1 MARKYKCKCK
11 ASGKELTTDIAY
23 RDEKGKYY
31 CSQEEYEEI
40 QRDKQRK
47 EECFKYLEGFMR
59 VPISKIARK
68 RINELHEYYSY
79 EVIYRTIK
87 FVEDRIRYAVENK
100 SFNSEQA
107 MVNYLIA
114 IIENNANI
122 VLKEYEKEI
131 ADFQKLFEE
140 PKNDIDLDILNSIDE
155 TPKGKPRVDNDIS
168 EWLDD

>member
-1 MARKYKCKCK
+1 MARKCKCK
-11 ASGKELTTDIAY
+11 LCGKWLTTDIAY

-40 QRDKQRK
+40 QRDRQRK

-100 SFNSEQA
+100 NFNNEQSE
-107 MVNYLIA
+107 VNYLMA
-114 IIENNANI
+114 IISNNINE
-122 VLKEYEKEI
+122 VYKEYTKE
-131 ADFQKLFEE
+131 QKELMKLFEE
-140 PKNDIDLDILNSIDE
+140 PKNEIDLDIINDLDDK
-155 TPKGKPRVDNDIS
+155 PVVKPRTSDIS
-168 EWLDD
+168 DFLDD

>member
-1 MARKYKCKCK
+1 MGRKAKCRAC
-11 ASGKELTTDIAY
+11 GKELSTNEAFKVT
-23 RDEKGKYY
+23 EGKVNKYY
-31 CSQEEYEEI
+31 CTQEEYEEI

-47 EECFKYLEGFMR
+47 EECFKHLEGFMK

-100 SFNSEQA
+100 NFNSEQA

-114 IIENNANI
+114 IIENNINI

-131 ADFQKLFEE
+131 ADFKKLFEE
-140 PKNDIDLDILNSIDE
+140 PKNDIDLDIINDLDDKPIA
-155 TPKGKPRVDNDIS
+155 KPRTSDIS
-168 EWLDD
+168 SFLDD

>member
-1 MARKYKCKCK
+1 MGRKAKCRAC
-11 ASGKELTTDIAY
+11 GKELSTNEAFKVT
-23 RDEKGKYY
+23 EGKVNKYY
-31 CSQEEYEEI
+31 CTQEEYEEI

-47 EECFKYLEGFMR
+47 EECFKHLEGFMK

-100 SFNSEQA
+100 NFNSEQA

-114 IIENNANI
+114 IIENNANM

-131 ADFQKLFEE
+131 ADFKKLFEE
-140 PKNDIDLDILNSIDE
+140 PKNDIDLDIINDLDDKPIA
-155 TPKGKPRVDNDIS
+155 KPRTSDIS
-168 EWLDD
+168 SFLDD

>member
-1 MARKYKCKCK
+1 MARKCKCK
-11 ASGKELTTDIAY
+11 LCGKWLTNDIAY

-100 SFNSEQA
+100 NFNSEQA

-114 IIENNANI
+114 IIENNINI

-168 EWLDD
+168 SFLDD

>member
-1 MARKYKCKCK
+1 MGRKAKCRAC
-11 ASGKELTTDIAY
+11 GKELSTNEAFKVT
-23 RDEKGKYY
+23 EGKVNKYY

-47 EECFKYLEGFMR
+47 EECFKYLEGFMK

-100 SFNSEQA
+100 KFNSEQA

-114 IIENNANI
+114 IIENNANM

-131 ADFQKLFEE
+131 ADFQKLFEK
-140 PKNDIDLDILNSIDE
+140 PKNDIDLDIINDLDDKPIA
-155 TPKGKPRVDNDIS
+155 KPRTSDIS
-168 EWLDD
+168 EWLD

>member
-1 MARKYKCKCK
+1 MGRKAKCRAC
-11 ASGKELTTDIAY
+11 GKELSTNEAFKVT
-23 RDEKGKYY
+23 EGKVNKYY

-47 EECFKYLEGFMR
+47 EECFKYLEGFMK

-100 SFNSEQA
+100 NFNSEQA

-114 IIENNANI
+114 IIENNINI

-140 PKNDIDLDILNSIDE
+140 PKNDIDLDIINDLDDKPIA
-155 TPKGKPRVDNDIS
+155 KPRTNDIS
-168 EWLDD
+168 SFLDD

>member
-1 MARKYKCKCK
+1 MARKCKCK
-11 ASGKELTTDIAY
+11 ICGKWLTTDIAY

-87 FVEDRIRYAVENK
+87 FVEDRIRYAIENK

-114 IIENNANI
+114 IIENNANM

-168 EWLDD
+168 SFLDD

>member
-11 ASGKELTTDIAY
+11 ACGKELTTDIAY

-87 FVEDRIRYAVENK
+87 FVEDKIRYAVENK

-168 EWLDD
+168 EWLD

>member
-1 MARKYKCKCK
+1 MDRKYKCKCK
-11 ASGKELTTDIAY
+11 ACGKELTTDIAY

>member
-11 ASGKELTTDIAY
+11 ACGKELTTDVAY
-23 RDEKGKYY
+23 RDGKGKYY

-140 PKNDIDLDILNSIDE
+140 PKNDIDLDIINDLDDKPIA
-155 TPKGKPRVDNDIS
+155 KPRTSDIS
-168 EWLDD
+168 SFLDD